1 MGIVVTL
8 VTVEFARPA
17 TSWPAAGADR
27 RDAAN
32 QRLQRQAVVDVGG
45 ADRDRDGRTGPLG
58 DEVDLRPVLA
68 AIDKF
73 GFVSSA
79 FDGPHAHRV
88 NRAPRPDQLSSGAE
102 LVQQDPVQLGP
113 HPRGA
118 PLGEAA
124 VQRLPGGAET
134 GGNCRHAHPVVAT

>member
-1 MGIVVTL
+1 VLHHPAMASQPPAGLDSPAGDARNDAPAAQEGSQMGIVVTL

-68 AIDKF
+68 AIDKI
-73 GFVSSA
+73 
-79 FDGPHAHRV
+79 RIC
-88 NRAPRPDQLSSGAE
+88 QLS
-102 LVQQDPVQLGP
+102 L
-113 HPRGA
+113 
-118 PLGEAA
+118 
-124 VQRLPGGAET
+124 
-134 GGNCRHAHPVVAT
+134 